1 MKKNRNLILI
11 VVIILL
17 LAAGIYFLFKDE
29 NKGMNTASSSAPSIE
44 FHNSDVK
51 ETKDGKIVWRF
62 KAGHATVSKDQNFID
77 MEQVEGDFMKDG
89 DELHLKAD
97 KGRID
102 RGAKTV
108 YIEGNVEGYGRD
120 GEELYAENLTYDGN
134 KDILSTDKAFVVKKD
149 GKVLTADEFDA
160 DRVLQKITARG
171 HAKLAEEEGAK

>member
-1 MKKNRNLILI
+1 MKKNRNLILAA
-11 VVIILL
+11 VLILL
-17 LAAGIYFLFKDE
+17 VAVGIYFLFKDD
-29 NKGMNTASSSAPSIE
+29 NKGMNAASSTGPSIE

-62 KAGHATVSKDQNFID
+62 KAGHATVSKNQND
-77 MEQVEGDFMKDG
+77 VNMEQVEGYFMKDG

-97 KGRID
+97 KGKID
-102 RGAKTV
+102 RAAKTI
-108 YIEGNVEGYGRD
+108 YIEGSVEGYGKD

-134 KDILSTDKAFVVKKD
+134 KEILSTDKAFIVKKD
-149 GKVLTADEFDA
+149 GKVLTADAFDA

>member
-17 LAAGIYFLFKDE
+17 LAAGIYFLFKDD

-62 KAGHATVSKDQNFID
+62 KAGHAKVSKDQNFID

-97 KGRID
+97 EGRID

-108 YIEGNVEGYGRD
+108 YIEGNVEGHGKD

-134 KDILSTDKAFVVKKD
+134 KDVLSTDKAFVVKKD

>member
-1 MKKNRNLILI
+1 MIPFLDLKGLNAQYRVELIEACTKVIDSGWYVQGNECKEFDIEFANYCGSKYAIGVANGLDALILI
-11 VVIILL
+11 LR
-17 LAAGIYFLFKDE
+17 AY
-29 NKGMNTASSSAPSIE
+29 
-44 FHNSDVK
+44 K
-51 ETKDGKIVWRF
+51 ELG
-62 KAGHATVSKDQNFID
+62 
-77 MEQVEGDFMKDG
+77 FMKDG

-102 RGAKTV
+102 RGAKTD

>member
-1 MKKNRNLILI
+1 M
-11 VVIILL
+11 
-17 LAAGIYFLFKDE
+17 
-29 NKGMNTASSSAPSIE
+29 
-44 FHNSDVK
+44 
-51 ETKDGKIVWRF
+51 
-62 KAGHATVSKDQNFID
+62 SKDQNFID

-171 HAKLAEEEGAK
+171 HAKLAEEEGQSEILIYGAGSSGYFCRRFWKRYGRRYYGRCADL